1 MGSTVD
7 VKINTI
13 HRDHIYVYAN
23 GNVKQPV
30 IGEALADFTIEVSVD
45 GAYKVKTINLSEIDP
60 VNKKGWYMVYFT
72 PDEYRIWNV
81 AIESKN
87 YDIAWQQDYR
97 VMDQLVDDIN
107 IENLGPGGRLV
118 TITLEDDDSGIPI
131 PDAWIVIYNE
141 SQTTQLAWAMS
152 DANGQKT
159 FYLDDGKYKV
169 YVRKIGS
176 YVFDNPFNLTVSGRT
191 YATYQGT
198 RFEPSTPQNPNT
210 AVVYGW
216 TKTQDGEP
224 VGDIEV
230 VAEVIGERLFL
241 RNHPEIIRRESTT
254 TSRDSDGYWELAL
267 TWTADY
273 EQDDVRYAFIINDV
287 NIGAV
292 TIPSRDHVG
301 LHELIDQIPCIGE
314 G

>member
-7 VKINTI
+7 IKINAV
-13 HRDHIYVYAN
+13 HRDHFYLYQN
-23 GNVKQPV
+23 GDVNDPV
-30 IGEALADFTIEVSVD
+30 VGETQSDFTIEVDVD
-45 GAYKVKTINLSEIDP
+45 GVVKAKTISIAEVDA

-72 PDEYRIWNV
+72 PDEQRIWNV
-81 AIESKN
+81 FINSKN

-107 IENLGPGGRLV
+107 VENLGPGGRLV
-118 TITLEDDDSGIPI
+118 TITIEDDESGAAI

-141 SQTTQLAWAMS
+141 GQTTRLAYALS

-191 YATYQGT
+191 YATYEGT
-198 RFEPSTPQNPNT
+198 RFEPSTPVNPNT

-216 TKTQDGEP
+216 TLTQDGEP

-230 VAEVIGERLFL
+230 IGEVIGERLFL
-241 RNHPEIIRRESTT
+241 RSHPEIIRRASTT

-267 TWTADY
+267 SWTSEY
-273 EQDDVRYAFIINDV
+273 VQENVKYAFIINGV

-292 TIPSRDHVG
+292 TIPNKDRVG
-301 LHELIDQIPCIGE
+301 LHTLISQIPCIGE